1 MPASSPGL
9 PAARASARRARFV
22 ALLLGAATLYGSVR
36 ASSVPELAGALFLAG
51 TVLLVVAVAPRRVD
65 GPSAARE
72 PGAGGG

>member
-1 MPASSPGL
+1 MPAFSTRP

-51 TVLLVVAVAPRRVD
+51 TVLLVVAVAPRRVEP
-65 GPSAARE
+65 GAARE
-72 PGAGGG
+72 PGAGRG